1 MIKHDQLLTLS
12 GKFYEGILAPQGW
25 QDAMVHLA
33 GVTASEMVSLLLWN
47 RMHDQIIIG
56 DAIGMDPAL
65 RNDYETHYQAIDP
78 GKEFVD
84 RVRFGEWYLDERDVA
99 SQVRSGSAFYQDFL
113 RSYRMSGV
121 MATPILRSRSGTDG
135 LLSLVGHRPYH
146 SLVQVASSLSPLL
159 PHIQQAA
166 NLRWKLIELSSQLDL
181 ATRVLDRVRFPLLVM
196 NAAGDVKMANTLGQQ
211 WLSSSGSLPGQRVEE
226 DDVRQRLQT
235 AIQAACGIAG
245 PKRASGAKLTRPDG
259 SPCIVSTVPLPA
271 QAESMLHSLE
281 PLALLLVN
289 EQQSGVVPANDLLK
303 EIFHL
308 SPAEIRVTRILLRG
322 LTLKDACEQLTIS
335 VETGRKHLKSVFN
348 KIGVHR
354 QSDLQRVLG
363 SLDLI

>member
-1 MIKHDQLLTLS
+1 MVKQDQLLTLS

-25 QDAMVHLA
+25 QDAMMHLA

-56 DAIGMDPAL
+56 DAVGMDPAL
-65 RNDYETHYQAIDP
+65 RNDYETHYQALDP
-78 GKEFVD
+78 GKEFVN
-84 RVRFGEWYLDERDVA
+84 RARFGEWYLDERDVA
-99 SQVRSGSAFYQDFL
+99 PQIRSGSAFYQDFM
-113 RSYRMSGV
+113 RRHRISGV
-121 MATPILRSRSGTDG
+121 MATPILRARSGTDG
-135 LLSLVGHRPYH
+135 LLSLVGQRPH
-146 SLVQVASSLSPLL
+146 NSLVQVASSLSPLL

-196 NAAGDVKMANTLGQQ
+196 NAAGDVRMANTLGQQ
-211 WLSSSGSLPGQRVEE
+211 WLSSSSCLPGQRVEE
-226 DDVRQRLQT
+226 DDARQRLQA
-235 AIQAACGIAG
+235 AIRAACGLAG
-245 PKRASGAKLTRPDG
+245 PKRASGAKLARPDG
-259 SPCIVSTVPLPA
+259 SPCVVSTVPLPA

-281 PLALLLVN
+281 PLALLLVS
-289 EQQSGVVPANDLLK
+289 EPQSGAGPANDLLK
-303 EIFHL
+303 EVFYL

-322 LTLKDACEQLTIS
+322 LTLKNACEELTIS
-335 VETGRKHLKSVFN
+335 IETGRKHLKSVFN
-348 KIGVHR
+348 KVGVHR